1 MIIGVLLGVA
11 LLIFPIFSKVSVT
24 ADLKSKNIAVKISVF
39 MLKVYKITAD
49 YSGGKLL
56 IKRTLKKPYSVSVFR
71 VLKSSGEMI
80 GLKGIGIIGIDV
92 LTNVG
97 VDVVSDAFAY
107 KFFGISSLYT
117 AENLFLNGLKTVKNG
132 VKIKNEINIY
142 ENSDLFKIFLNVTL
156 IFNFLTVIIN
166 VVEFL
171 AGKIRKNAK

>member
-1 MIIGVLLGVA
+1 MHDT
-11 LLIFPIFSKVSVT
+11 S
-24 ADLKSKNIAVKISVF
+24 
-39 MLKVYKITAD
+39 
-49 YSGGKLL
+49 YSL
-56 IKRTLKKPYSVSVFR
+56 S
-71 VLKSSGEMI
+71 
-80 GLKGIGIIGIDV
+80 
-92 LTNVG
+92 
-97 VDVVSDAFAY
+97 
-107 KFFGISSLYT
+107 ISSLYT